1 MSQKPAWLDNNLVNL
16 ATPIF
21 ETVLQ
26 VRAGLL
32 TPSIELRQSI
42 NAMLVQMEQQAEGFG
57 HKSANIQS
65 AKFALAAFVDETVL
79 MASFPLRDYWEKRPL
94 QLEYFGEQLAGNT
107 FFERLLKMMEEG
119 DAFVDVVEVYYVC
132 LLLGFKGRYNIYYE
146 EQLKGMVG
154 QVADYLRRNNRLRTV
169 GISPHWKVTD
179 QPIVAWHSGLP
190 KWFKIT
196 SAALLA
202 LVLFVYFLSDSLL
215 ILQLNEAKSWL
226 LRK

>member
-16 ATPIF
+16 ATPIL

-26 VRAGLL
+26 VKANLL

-42 NAMLVQMEQQAEGFG
+42 NAMLSQMEQQAEGFG
-57 HKSANIQS
+57 HKSINIQS

-79 MASFPLRDYWEKRPL
+79 LANFPLRDYWEKMPL
-94 QLEYFGEQLAGNT
+94 QLEHFGEQLAGNT
-107 FFERLLKMMEEG
+107 FFERLQKMMGEG

-132 LLLGFKGRYNIYYE
+132 LLLGFKGKYNIYYE
-146 EQLKGMVG
+146 EQLKGMIA

-179 QPIVAWHSGLP
+179 QPMVAWHTGLP
-190 KWFKIT
+190 TWFKVT
-196 SAALLA
+196 SALLLGALL
-202 LVLFVYFLSDSLL
+202 LIYFLSDSLL
-215 ILQLNEAKSWL
+215 ITQMNEAKSSL
-226 LRK
+226 LR

>member
-1 MSQKPAWLDNNLVNL
+1 MSQKPPWLDNNLVNL
-16 ATPIF
+16 ATPIL

-26 VRAGLL
+26 VRANLL
-32 TPSIELRQSI
+32 TPSIEMRQSI
-42 NAMLVQMEQQAEGFG
+42 NGMLLQMEHQAEGFG
-57 HKSANIQS
+57 QKSAHIQA

-79 MASFPLRDYWEKRPL
+79 MANFPLRDYWEKMPL

-107 FFERLLKMMEEG
+107 FFERMNKMMEEG

-146 EQLKGMVG
+146 EQLKGVVA

-179 QPIVAWHSGLP
+179 QPMVAWHTGLP
-190 KWFKIT
+190 RWFKIT
-196 SAALLA
+196 SIALLG
-202 LVLFVYFLSDSLL
+202 LVLLVYFLSDSLL
-215 ILQLNEAKSWL
+215 IMQLNDAKSHL
-226 LRK
+226 LR

>member
-1 MSQKPAWLDNNLVNL
+1 MSQKPVWLDNNLVNL
-16 ATPIF
+16 ATPIL

-26 VRAGLL
+26 VKANLL

-42 NAMLVQMEQQAEGFG
+42 NGMLLQMEQQAEGLG
-57 HKSANIQS
+57 HKSLYIQA

-79 MASFPLRDYWEKRPL
+79 LANFPLRDYWEKMPL

-107 FFERLLKMMEEG
+107 FFDRLQKMMGEG
-119 DAFVDVVEVYYVC
+119 DSFVDVVEVYYVC

-146 EQLKGMVG
+146 EQLKGAIA

-179 QPIVAWHSGLP
+179 QPVVAWHTGLP

-196 SAALLA
+196 SAALLG
-202 LVLFVYFLSDSLL
+202 LVLLVYFLSDSLL
-215 ILQLNEAKSWL
+215 ITQLNEAKSML
-226 LRK
+226 LR